1 MKRAYT
7 LPASSSADLL
17 VSPANPTFTLNTI
30 PLSAREEHFGL
41 IRRDPSRNSIPVAK
55 LQKQEDRTMN
65 MGGFCFYCHECS
77 TTDWWT
83 DWMLVAPSGLAIGLP
98 CESSSV
104 IMGCSILHREILYFK
119 FWQKYFFN
127 IENFLIWYTYKL
139 CWGNFLHDQTSG
151 RPLPTLVT

>member
-65 MGGFCFYCHECS
+65 MAGFCFYCHECS

-83 DWMLVAPSGLAIGLP
+83 DWMLAGLAIGLP

-104 IMGCSILHREILYFK
+104 IMGCSILHWEILYFK
-119 FWQKYFFN
+119 FWQKYFN
-127 IENFLIWYTYKL
+127 IENFLIYGILINCVGAIFYMIKL
-139 CWGNFLHDQTSG
+139 
-151 RPLPTLVT
+151 LVMEDHYPR